1 MTLPQKWGEV
11 YLKQSDDWVC
21 QSLSSSESP
30 LPPATNKSL
39 SSSEREI
46 STFPH
51 FPLLVQSG
59 WRFSI
64 HHLLL
69 SIEHWNKHEST
80 MNTIKRKKPI
90 FDKQLF
96 DIYELLIKF
105 CLVFTQ
111 STICLWMVPGCVN
124 SIRWHPIKGLLHF
137 VEIAMNSSQAE
148 TATYDFL
155 FIYLFDNLSW
165 RWKVN
170 LQLYSES
177 LVLEM
182 VYMY

>member
-1 MTLPQKWGEV
+1 MTSVFMCGTDLRR
-11 YLKQSDDWVC
+11 
-21 QSLSSSESP
+21 SP
-30 LPPATNKSL
+30 
-39 SSSEREI
+39 
-46 STFPH
+46 
-51 FPLLVQSG
+51 
-59 WRFSI
+59 
-64 HHLLL
+64 HLLL
-69 SIEHWNKHEST
+69 SIEHWNKQEIT
-80 MNTIKRKKPI
+80 MNTIQRKKPI